1 MKKFFSAF
9 LLMTA
14 MVLSVS
20 TFVACNDLVDEV
32 EDVKAQTTQNAADI
46 AAINA
51 QLTVLQQGIAEAKQA
66 AADAKTF
73 AQQCAAEAKAEAL
86 AAIAEYAA
94 SNDAEIATIKGMIQG
109 VAADLDV
116 LEGTVNEQAKAIAAL
131 DQQIATL
138 KKYAEDKVAEIVK
151 ELETIKGNIKANS
164 DNIATLQ
171 SDLADVLEKIAAI
184 DAELV
189 TLENLIYNVLKSVA
203 YIPHTIDDQLNELED
218 GFSTFFRCTA
228 AAEALEQVT
237 SNCVTF
243 TYRVNP
249 ANAEIAVEELSFLA
263 IGVETKAEQSDVF
276 EVVSMTRQGDR
287 LSVKVKSKMDL
298 PTGGIVNNKAMLVAL
313 KVSNEN
319 YTIVSDYTA
328 VADVD
333 HYGYKIRNAKNTN
346 HAEFFNVCWHD
357 AATAPYNNNVNFYPE
372 AYVAEIPVQLVYSGK
387 VDIADYVETFCTSTG
402 EVLDNAFECV
412 DVTYEYALVEKYISP
427 VDKVTDQQQF
437 VVLNGSELEVKPNKE
452 IADAEAAKIVAVGKT
467 PVVQV
472 TALVNGK
479 AVAKAYVKVDI
490 VEEPFVA
497 PEKKDPITILVNN
510 GAVKTYKYSELHDK
524 DATPAFAWTKNTSD
538 FMTWTDLTVNVLAHL
553 DVYLSNEKFVEIY
566 DVEAATAVGAYVT
579 ADGINH
585 KTDADGNVLGMAFST
600 DPELV
605 PATTTT
611 WAGYALNSLVYE
623 NCTGEVTI
631 TIPVKKDA
639 NLGYNSNEYYYP
651 EAINLVFKFA
661 VEHETVLPVL
671 NDLYSAENLVVVKG
685 HATPGAPKFEW
696 SYEEYLHEAFKLSTY
711 NNVCNPHHTPLA
723 FKLAAGEKRAVLI
736 NDYVA
741 TENTD
746 VDAWQNV
753 IITLDV
759 DGANDTFE
767 KNILTDFT
775 AGYATAG
782 TLRTIDDLVW
792 DATGIHDVPVT
803 LYTVL
808 DNGNECSMTYTVRFV
823 NPFAV
828 TLGNAVL
835 ATDLD
840 GEKYNTLKDTQ
851 ITFDGKAVYE
861 NGAYTALADELKLT
875 LSSEY
880 SIIGSTV
887 HEEVAKG
894 VNENPFYGY
903 SNWLHWTDK
912 GMIYWNNGGTQLNQD
927 VVCQA
932 TVFAFCNQIGWFTIA
947 QPATVT
953 LQKTK

>member
-94 SNDAEIATIKGMIQG
+94 SNNVEIATIKGMIQG

-116 LEGTVNEQAKAIAAL
+116 LEGTVNKQAEAIAAL
-131 DQQIATL
+131 ELQIATL
-138 KKYAEDKVAEIVK
+138 QKYAEDNVAEIVK

-171 SDLADVLEKIAAI
+171 GDLADVLEKIAAI

-218 GFSTFFRCTA
+218 GFNTFFRCTA

-237 SNCVTF
+237 TNCVDF

-263 IGVETKAEQSDVF
+263 IGVDTKAAEQADVF
-276 EVVSMTRQGDR
+276 EVVKMARQGDR
-287 LSVKVKSKMDL
+287 LTVTVKSKMDL
-298 PTGGIVNNKAMLVAL
+298 PTGGIVDGKAMLVAL

-328 VADVD
+328 VSDVD
-333 HYGYKIRNAKNTN
+333 HSGYVIRNKKNT
-346 HAEFFNVCWHD
+346 AKPEFFNVCWHD
-357 AATAPYNNNVNFYPE
+357 ATTAPYVNNLQFYP
-372 AYVAEIPVQLVYSGK
+372 AEYTQCVPVQLVYTGK
-387 VDIADYVETFCTSTG
+387 VDIAEYVETYCESTDA
-402 EVLDNAFECV
+402 VLDNAFDCV

-437 VVLNGSELEVKPNKE
+437 VVLNGSVLEVKPNKE

-472 TALVNGK
+472 TAIVNGK

-490 VEEPFVA
+490 VEEPFVE
-497 PEKKDPITILVNN
+497 PEVVDPITVEVNK
-510 GAVKTYKYSELHDK
+510 GAVKKYVYGELYSK
-524 DATPAFAWTKNTSD
+524 NVEVTAPWNTKSSD
-538 FMTWTDLTVNVLAHL
+538 YMTWTDFTVNVLAKNE
-553 DVYLSNEKFVEIY
+553 VYMSNEQFIDVY
-566 DVEAATAVGAYVT
+566 DVENATRVASYLTVNGESKTT
-579 ADGINH
+579 AITAGIGF
-585 KTDADGNVLGMAFST
+585 DT
-600 DPELV
+600 DPNANGE
-605 PATTTT
+605 TTTT
-611 WAGYALNSLVYE
+611 WTGYYLNSLIQE
-623 NCTGEVTI
+623 NCTGKVTI
-631 TIPVKKDA
+631 TIPVRKDA
-639 NLGYNSNEYYYP
+639 NLGYNSNEYTYP
-651 EAINLVFKFA
+651 EAINLVYYFA

-685 HATPGAPKFEW
+685 HATPGAAKFEW

-723 FKLAAGEKRAVLI
+723 FKLATGEKRAVLI

-746 VDAWQNV
+746 VNAWQNV

-759 DGANDTFE
+759 DGENDTFE

-775 AGYATAG
+775 ADYATAG
-782 TLRTIDDLVW
+782 TLRSIDDLVW

-840 GEKYNTLKDTQ
+840 GEKYNTLNDTK

-861 NGAYTALADELKLT
+861 NGAYTALAAELKLT

-894 VNENPFYGY
+894 VNDNPFHGY